1 MTTLEYF
8 KLQFKKKEYRI
19 DMQKLIYVL
28 SCLESRRINDIS
40 NSNIKTLLKKYG
52 LLDKMFLDNIN
63 KV

>member
-1 MTTLEYF
+1 MTTSEYF